1 MGRDTARRVIPLFR
15 PYRGRV
21 AAVVGLIVLTST
33 IGIVNPLLIQ
43 AVFNKALFGPGG
55 LNLELLYILV
65 GVMAVVPIVNGAIGI
80 LQTYETTMVGQHV
93 MRDLRDQLY
102 SHLETLSL
110 AFFTGTKT
118 GEIQSRLA
126 NDVGGV
132 QTVVTTT
139 ASTILANVVIFIST
153 IVAMI
158 ILSWQLTIVAVITV
172 PAFFW
177 LTKAVGDRR
186 RRVSRSTQESLAAMS
201 AISEETLS
209 VSGVLLAKVFG
220 NQGRDIGRYRR
231 ENQRLADLEV
241 RQQMIGQGFY
251 AVVQSFLSITPAA
264 VYLVAGLLLAN
275 GQPISAGTIVAFT
288 TLQTR
293 LYFPI
298 GQLLQVSVELRSSL
312 ALFDRIFEYLDLKPD
327 ITDAPDAVDLPSADG
342 GGRVALRDVY
352 FRYSG
357 VPEDALRGVSFEAD
371 PGQLVALVGPSG
383 AGKTTISY
391 LIPRLYDVTGGAIEI
406 DGTDVRR
413 ARQASLAAA
422 IGFVTQE
429 SYLFH
434 DTILA
439 NLQYGRPSASQ
450 AEIEE
455 AARAAY
461 IHDRIMDFPDGYDT
475 VVGERGYRL
484 SGGEKQR
491 LAIARVLLHDP
502 RILILDEATSALDT
516 ASEREVQKALDA
528 LMGSRT
534 TIAIAHRLST
544 IVNADVI
551 NVIDGGQVVE
561 SGSHRDLLRQHG
573 LYAVAV
579 QRAVRGR
586 PGAVVLRR
594 RRRHGRRQRAETRN
608 TAGLTAMTEGLDLH
622 LGVDKGAGFV
632 GRALET
638 ALREAIRSGRLH
650 PGARLPGSRSLA
662 ADLGISRGTVVQA
675 YAQLIAE
682 GWLTGTT
689 GSGTR
694 VADLPGP
701 APAGAAGRRR
711 APGRTPRRRR
721 RGSRSTCGPDAQTS
735 VHSPERT
742 GLRASAAP
750 CPPHRTRTWTT
761 PSPPACR
768 CCAPRWPTT

>member
-1 MGRDTARRVIPLFR
+1 MGRNTARRVIPLFR

-33 IGIVNPLLIQ
+33 IGIINPLLIQ
-43 AVFNKALFGPGG
+43 AVFNKALFVPGG
-55 LNLELLYILV
+55 PNLELLYILV
-65 GVMAVVPIVNGAIGI
+65 GIMAVVPIVNGAIGI

-139 ASTILANVVIFIST
+139 ASSILANVVIFVST

-220 NQGRDIGRYRR
+220 NQGRDIRRYRR

-327 ITDAPDAVDLPSADG
+327 ITDAPDAVDLPSAG
-342 GGRVALRDVY
+342 SVGRVALRDVY

-357 VPEDALRGVSFEAD
+357 VPEDALRG
-371 PGQLVALVGPSG
+371 
-383 AGKTTISY
+383 
-391 LIPRLYDVTGGAIEI
+391 
-406 DGTDVRR
+406 
-413 ARQASLAAA
+413 
-422 IGFVTQE
+422 
-429 SYLFH
+429 
-434 DTILA
+434 
-439 NLQYGRPSASQ
+439 SASRPIP
-450 AEIEE
+450 ASWWRWSG
-455 AARAAY
+455 RA
-461 IHDRIMDFPDGYDT
+461 G
-475 VVGERGYRL
+475 
-484 SGGEKQR
+484 
-491 LAIARVLLHDP
+491 
-502 RILILDEATSALDT
+502 
-516 ASEREVQKALDA
+516 
-528 LMGSRT
+528 
-534 TIAIAHRLST
+534 
-544 IVNADVI
+544 
-551 NVIDGGQVVE
+551 
-561 SGSHRDLLRQHG
+561 
-573 LYAVAV
+573 
-579 QRAVRGR
+579 RGR
-586 PGAVVLRR
+586 P
-594 RRRHGRRQRAETRN
+594 
-608 TAGLTAMTEGLDLH
+608 
-622 LGVDKGAGFV
+622 
-632 GRALET
+632 
-638 ALREAIRSGRLH
+638 RS
-650 PGARLPGSRSLA
+650 ATS
-662 ADLGISRGTVVQA
+662 SRGC
-675 YAQLIAE
+675 
-682 GWLTGTT
+682 TT
-689 GSGTR
+689 S
-694 VADLPGP
+694 
-701 APAGAAGRRR
+701 PAGR
-711 APGRTPRRRR
+711 
-721 RGSRSTCGPDAQTS
+721 SRSTGPTCGGPG
-735 VHSPERT
+735 R
-742 GLRASAAP
+742 
-750 CPPHRTRTWTT
+750 
-761 PSPPACR
+761 
-768 CCAPRWPTT
+768 PRWPPPSGS